1 MGASTGNIEY
11 RPATHDDYE
20 AVVEFTDETWA
31 DLAVEV
37 SDYLPDVYHDWI
49 DGDNR
54 QTIVADAGDDIAG
67 IAQVV
72 ALSSWEGWAQGMR
85 VNPAFRGEGIGR
97 AINDH
102 LFRWAREQEL
112 TVVRNMVFSWNQAGL
127 GQSRALG
134 YEPTTEFR
142 WLHRDP
148 DADAVADLDSYR
160 GEADAAWAYWTTSDA
175 RDHLRGL
182 ALDTDESWALRELT
196 RETLARAA
204 AEQRLLTVGE
214 ETTRGFAYLSRTE
227 DNAGE
232 DGEQRLV
239 EYGVAAWADLAA
251 GRQLLDAVAADA
263 ATRDA
268 DTVRLLVP
276 ETPRFVSDGA
286 HLRAGIG
293 QNPDFVLSAS
303 IGEAE

>member
-1 MGASTGNIEY
+1 
-11 RPATHDDYE
+11 
-20 AVVEFTDETWA
+20 
-31 DLAVEV
+31 
-37 SDYLPDVYHDWI
+37 
-49 DGDNR
+49 
-54 QTIVADAGDDIAG
+54 
-67 IAQVV
+67 
-72 ALSSWEGWAQGMR
+72 MR

-142 WLHRDP
+142 WLHPDP

-196 RETLARAA
+196 RETLARAGDD
-204 AEQRLLTVGE
+204 QRLLTV
-214 ETTRGFAYLSRTE
+214 TDDSVRGLTYLSRTVN
-227 DNAGE
+227 NAGE
-232 DGEQRLV
+232 DGTQRLA
-239 EYGVAAWADLAA
+239 EYGAAAWAGLAA

-263 ATRDA
+263 AARDA

-286 HLRAGIG
+286 HLRADIG